1 MEGAVL
7 IAERWIIARL
17 RNWQFFDLAALNA
30 EITGLLELINSKT
43 TRRVGRS
50 RREMFEQ
57 IERVALKPLPVG
69 RLESAEWKAAEHEVL
84 FLRIDSHAHEYDR
97 DWWPVL
103 SPVLRLTAPRSR
115 GQKERLPAKG
125 E

>member
-69 RLESAEWKAAEHEVL
+69 RLESAEWKAA
-84 FLRIDSHAHEYDR
+84 
-97 DWWPVL
+97 
-103 SPVLRLTAPRSR
+103 T
-115 GQKERLPAKG
+115 G
-125 E
+125 